1 MLDFFANSQFAFSAV
16 LMLVVIAAMMGTVAY
31 SIYFERKISAWIQDR
46 RGPNRVGFFGLF
58 RNFHFWGLGQPIAD
72 GLKFF
77 LKEDIIPARVDRPV
91 YLLAP
96 VMVFLVALVGF
107 AVIPWG
113 GNVDVD
119 GDGAVDV
126 VAQVANPDI
135 GLLYLL
141 GVGAM
146 GVYGVVLGGW
156 ASNNKYSMYGA
167 VRAAAQMLS
176 YEVPMGLAI
185 LVVVLTAGQLR
196 LEGIVLAQVG
206 SGNCWNVLVH
216 PLAFAVLLITQ
227 FAETNRTP
235 FDLAEAE
242 QELVGG
248 FHTEY
253 SSMKFA
259 LFFLAEYTHI
269 ITNSAFIVVLFL
281 GGWHLPFIPGL
292 QPNDVSIAAM
302 VFKMT
307 VLGLKIVGVI
317 FFYMWIRWTIPRFR
331 FDQLM
336 RLAWKGLVPVSMGL
350 VALATMMAYW
360 EIPGRGVVVK
370 VLVGLAGNL
379 FVLGIIAVVLIMTRG
394 KVSGRQANLPQI
406 SMLAPAKPR
415 PGRTMET
422 AS

>member
-1 MLDFFANSQFAFSAV
+1 MLDYFAGSQFAFSAV
-16 LMLVVIAAMMGTVAY
+16 LMLVVVVAILGGVAY
-31 SIYFERKISAWIQDR
+31 SIYFERKIAAWIQDR

-58 RNFHFWGLGQPIAD
+58 RFHFWGLGQPIAD

-77 LKEDIIPARVDRPV
+77 LKEDIIPARVDKPL

-96 VMVFLVALVGF
+96 ALVFAVALVGF

-113 GNVDVD
+113 GDVD
-119 GDGAVDV
+119 LNGDGAVDV
-126 VAQVANPDI
+126 RAQVANPSI

-141 GVGAM
+141 SVGAM
-146 GVYGVVLGGW
+146 GVYGAVLGGW
-156 ASNNKYSMYGA
+156 ASNNKYSFYGGI
-167 VRAAAQMLS
+167 RAAAQTLS

-196 LEGIVLAQVG
+196 LEEIVAGQMG
-206 SGNCWNVLVH
+206 AGNCWNVLVH
-216 PLAFAVLLITQ
+216 PLAFVVLLITQ

-259 LFFLAEYTHI
+259 MFFLAEYTHI

-281 GGWHLPFIPGL
+281 GGWHLPFVPGL
-292 QPNDVSIAAM
+292 QPGDTSIAAM
-302 VFKMT
+302 IFKMLVMGT
-307 VLGLKIVGVI
+307 KIAAFM
-317 FFYMWIRWTIPRFR
+317 FFYMWVRWTIPRFR

-336 RLAWKGLVPVSMGL
+336 RLAWKGLVPLSMGL
-350 VALATMMAYW
+350 AALATLLVYW
-360 EIPGRGVVVK
+360 GVPGMSRSGK
-370 VLVGLAGNL
+370 VFWGLAGN
-379 FVLGIIAVVLIMTRG
+379 AVVLVVVVLVLLFTRG
-394 KVSGRQANLPQI
+394 KVTGRQANLPEI
-406 SMLAPAKPR
+406 SLLAPARPR
-415 PGRTMET
+415 SYPG
-422 AS
+422 AGSSS

>member
-1 MLDFFANSQFAFSAV
+1 MVEFFKTQLAFSAA

-31 SIYFERKISAWIQDR
+31 CIYFERRIAGWIQDR
-46 RGPNRVGFFGLF
+46 HGPNRVGFFRLF
-58 RNFHFWGLGQPIAD
+58 GNFHFWGLGQPIAD

-77 LKEDIIPARVDRPV
+77 LKEDIIPARVDRPL

-96 VMVFLVALVGF
+96 VIVFLVALIGF

-113 GNVDVD
+113 GVVDLD
-119 GDGAVDV
+119 GDGAWDV
-126 VAQVANPDI
+126 HCQVANPDI

-146 GVYGVVLGGW
+146 GVYGAVLGGW
-156 ASNNKYSMYGA
+156 ASNNKYSLYGGI
-167 VRAAAQMLS
+167 RAAAQMLS

-185 LVVVLTAGQLR
+185 LVVVVTTGQLR
-196 LEGIVLAQVG
+196 LEGIVLSQMG
-206 SGNCWNVLVH
+206 QGNCWNILVH
-216 PLAFAVLLITQ
+216 PLAFIVLLTTQ

-269 ITNSAFIVVLFL
+269 ITNSAFIAVLFL

-292 QPNDVSIAAM
+292 QAGDTSIAAM
-302 VFKMT
+302 MFKML
-307 VLGLKIVGVI
+307 VLGIKIVALI
-317 FFYMWIRWTIPRFR
+317 FFYMWVRWTIPRFR

-350 VALATMMAYW
+350 ASLAALMVYW
-360 EIPGRGVVVK
+360 RIPAGTIAAKVVIGMLGNGVVLAVVVA
-370 VLVGLAGNL
+370 VLV
-379 FVLGIIAVVLIMTRG
+379 VTRG
-394 KVSGRQANLPQI
+394 KVTGRQLSMPQI
-406 SMLAPAKPR
+406 GLLAPAKPGPQSPR
-415 PGRTMET
+415 GP